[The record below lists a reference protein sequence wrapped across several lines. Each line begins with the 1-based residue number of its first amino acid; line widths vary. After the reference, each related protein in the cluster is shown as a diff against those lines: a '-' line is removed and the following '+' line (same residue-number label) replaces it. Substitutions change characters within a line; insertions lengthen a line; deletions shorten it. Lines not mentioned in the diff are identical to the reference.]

1 MIGFNTRGFAGK
13 TRAELAA
20 EREAE
25 RAEWRRVQCV
35 DEFGDWICDHE
46 ERLEA
51 VVQLLES
58 FSLLHARWFWFAAA
72 AQAAVFMALGACLHI
87 ILSR

>member
-1 MIGFNTRGFAGK
+1 MIGFNNHGFAGK
-13 TRAELAA
+13 TRQELAA

-35 DEFGDWICDHE
+35 DELGDWICDHE
-46 ERLEA
+46 ARLEEITRH
-51 VVQLLES
+51 LES
-58 FSLLHARWFWFAAA
+58 FSFLHCRWFWLAAA
-72 AQAAVFMALGACLHI
+72 TQAAVFMALGACLHI